1 MQLLHYIGEISY
13 YTSNSA
19 GKKIS
24 LIILQNIFPA
34 YFYNQCPNCFF
45 LIQAVIAINSM
56 GYISKTK
63 LARIENPL
71 HSTLEVLLV

>member
-1 MQLLHYIGEISY
+1 MHLLHYIGEILY
-13 YTSNSA
+13 YPCNSA

-24 LIILQNIFPA
+24 LIILQNIFLA
-34 YFYNQCPNCFF
+34 YFHNQYPNCFV

-63 LARIENPL
+63 LARIKNPL
-71 HSTLEVLLV
+71 HLTF